1 MQYLRFG
8 GTMISMGTVTPGKT
22 VAYDPAYAV
31 RRGLTTLC
39 ALRYP
44 GPYLKKSIDFLRDQK
59 HKYPFDELLDR
70 DYDMAHIVEALD
82 DSAARTIKRASIVMP
97 T

>member
-39 ALRYP
+39 KFHPGTVDGKPERSTATIAYRWQLNAL
-44 GPYLKKSIDFLRDQK
+44 
-59 HKYPFDELLDR
+59 
-70 DYDMAHIVEALD
+70 
-82 DSAARTIKRASIVMP
+82 
-97 T
+97 